1 MNTPYDIILTIL
13 KDLPKEIPMED
24 FVISEFSDLINFCV
38 FDYSIYV
45 KYDINTLT
53 LSCLLIYLE
62 IKNKNEV
69 FDFIFKYLPNE
80 ELDLIQESKNF
91 IKTQLFMED
100 GHQDNVISQDNL
112 NQNNQSIFDYGNQK
126 DIDTNCISEEEN
138 NFDNSSNHPAS
149 SIEKNNQI
157 HENNNNEINKN
168 IINNNVT
175 FSNFE
180 LCSEKKILEC
190 FKIEKNY
197 TKKNDNFDDIFMS
210 KNYNQDTI
218 KNELNLLN
226 NSNKNFVYKNTS
238 KTSNIYNIDNMETDF
253 NLNKF
258 IYLENIKNASKNK
271 KFSSKENLKLL
282 KSDLSLNH
290 KDIIKSKEKV
300 LELQD
305 SEEILNHNYIT
316 QEEKNFQ
323 NKINGYTNFPENSV
337 FFSPLNKNQ
346 DIKNNIFLL
355 KKTHSSEKNTQ
366 CSNISE
372 STDEESPLQNKIN
385 NKVIKTIVYK
395 GNN

>member
-1 MNTPYDIILTIL
+1 M
-13 KDLPKEIPMED
+13 
-24 FVISEFSDLINFCV
+24 
-38 FDYSIYV
+38 
-45 KYDINTLT
+45 
-53 LSCLLIYLE
+53 
-62 IKNKNEV
+62 
-69 FDFIFKYLPNE
+69 
-80 ELDLIQESKNF
+80 
-91 IKTQLFMED
+91 
-100 GHQDNVISQDNL
+100 
-112 NQNNQSIFDYGNQK
+112 
-126 DIDTNCISEEEN
+126 
-138 NFDNSSNHPAS
+138 
-149 SIEKNNQI
+149 
-157 HENNNNEINKN
+157 
-168 IINNNVT
+168 
-175 FSNFE
+175 
-180 LCSEKKILEC
+180 EC